1 MVVIHTVGVT
11 TPRVRYRSP
20 LLRSFYFENPQ
31 SVLGGQVANARL
43 ALARLLRTVRGPPL
57 VLSDIV
63 TGHELRRQKLDG
75 RSRLLPVENADA
87 DLHGAA
93 RHEEWVLRGGGL
105 DLLRFGILERGLD
118 IGCAVDR
125 GDDDTAALLLM
136 ITSPLPPSLSTMY
149 WQEISPAW

>member
-75 RSRLLPVENADA
+75 RSRLLP
-87 DLHGAA
+87 LRMPTPICTA
-93 RHEEWVLRGGGL
+93 RRAMKNGSCEAEAWICFASG
-105 DLLRFGILERGLD
+105 
-118 IGCAVDR
+118 
-125 GDDDTAALLLM
+125 
-136 ITSPLPPSLSTMY
+136 SLSAAS
-149 WQEISPAW
+149 ISGAPSTAVMMIPPRCC